1 MGVNQSM
8 SELLDKYK
16 VLASYNCGSSIYGLE
31 EDTSD
36 KDITL
41 IVEGTDIGDIKT
53 IDNVDNF
60 IFSPDYLIKIIAFD
74 NSAFDT
80 FKIWIDNLTLIK
92 ENLISLD
99 ESFKDEFYKII
110 DINWDDKYKEWLS
123 LNIGYFKS
131 RLEDGNFDKSLY
143 HIYRLHSVVERYKSS
158 GVFISKFNDK
168 DLKLAENYK
177 KNKSER
183 YKHLDSLTKII
194 QYLEEQL

>member
-1 MGVNQSM
+1 M

-31 EDTSD
+31 EDSSD

-41 IVEGTDIGDIKT
+41 IVEGNDIGDIKT
-53 IDNVDNF
+53 IDNVDYF
-60 IFSPDYLIKIIAFD
+60 IFSLDYLKKIISFD
-74 NSAFDT
+74 SSAFDT
-80 FKIWIDNLTLIK
+80 FKIWIDNLTLID
-92 ENLISLD
+92 ETLISIED
-99 ESFKDEFYKII
+99 NFKDEFYKTIN
-110 DINWDDKYKEWLS
+110 INWDDKFKEWLS

-158 GVFISKFNDK
+158 GVFNDK
-168 DLKLAENYK
+168 DLKLADSYK

-194 QYLEEQL
+194 QYLEEQLWALLKSY